1 MERIH
6 HEVLLASTPTLVLT
20 EGKNGSWHYLSIK
33 LDKLKGKPV
42 KGDGYD
48 FHHTGS
54 VEWYTHG
61 YHSTLKILKM
71 NHLKNWSLE
80 SATSAN

>member
-1 MERIH
+1 MSNYSERRHDEAIERIH

-48 FHHTGS
+48 PM
-54 VEWYTHG
+54 
-61 YHSTLKILKM
+61 L
-71 NHLKNWSLE
+71 
-80 SATSAN
+80 